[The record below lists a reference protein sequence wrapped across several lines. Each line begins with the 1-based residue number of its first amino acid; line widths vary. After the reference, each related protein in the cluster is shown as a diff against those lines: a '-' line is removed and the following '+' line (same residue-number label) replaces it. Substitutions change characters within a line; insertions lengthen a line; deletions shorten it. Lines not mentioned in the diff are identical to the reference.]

1 MHLKSVR
8 VAARTAA
15 FGGVLVLGLGCA
27 QAAMAQPV
35 YRVSCNADALNDAIN
50 DASSGATLLL
60 APGCTYYLPA
70 GLTDDIDTL
79 TIIGDGATLEG
90 GGSHSDFTILT
101 VDCMDTLTLD
111 GVNFTEG
118 SDEYGGAIYNGGDLT
133 VNGGIF
139 SHNSAE
145 YGGAIDSYGDDS
157 LTIND
162 AVFTNNEGEYGG
174 AIYAESDCTTI
185 TGAHFSE
192 NKAYD
197 GGALY
202 AQDDV
207 TVADGSFTGNTAVEG
222 GAIINSADLV
232 LTNVTGLAGSGN
244 AFTGNQA
251 TWGGAIYNT
260 DWVGGGGYSLI
271 VFNAAHDVGGG
282 IYNACSASLA
292 LSGSTIFGNVTD
304 NIYYDTDC

>member
-1 MHLKSVR
+1 M
-8 VAARTAA
+8 ARAAA

-35 YRVSCNADALNDAIN
+35 YRVSCNADALNYAIDN
-50 DASSGATLLL
+50 ASNGATLLL

-70 GLTDDIDTL
+70 GLTDDVGTL

-90 GGSHSDFTILT
+90 GGSHSDFSILT

-118 SDEYGGAIYNGGDLT
+118 SQQYGGAIDEGGDLT

-145 YGGAIDSYGDDS
+145 YGGAIYSYGDGS

-174 AIYAESDCTTI
+174 AIYINNDDTTI

-192 NKAYD
+192 NKGYN

-202 AQDDV
+202 ANDNV
-207 TVADGSFTGNTAVEG
+207 TLADTSFIGNTAADG
-222 GAIINSADLV
+222 GAIINYEDLL
-232 LTNVTGLAGSGN
+232 LTNVTGLPGSGN
-244 AFTGNQA
+244 TFTGNRA
-251 TWGGAIYNT
+251 TWGGAIYNL

-271 VFNAAHDVGGG
+271 VFNAAQDVGGG
-282 IYNACSASLA
+282 IYNTCAATLA